1 MPDGNN
7 LNAWLEYGDKLLIV
21 SSGVFEQAQFADEDK
36 TLSNPKV
43 IALALLCR
51 TATNFSALKLLL
63 ENEFLVEAR
72 TMARCCYENL
82 FWIGGLTGKGQEFVE
97 KIVHHNDVNKIK
109 SSRELLQWAKKQK
122 EPVQFETDLETF
134 LAKLKAETPAGSAVD
149 FKSAADA
156 GKVGDAYIIYR
167 VLSTDAAHPSAIS
180 LSRHV
185 GSKVDCNTEYLTL
198 IAEPTI
204 GDAELDETLEF
215 GCSALLGVV
224 VGTNNLVGGT
234 TAGKELNA
242 LFEEYRELSTRSM
255 RIR

>member
-1 MPDGNN
+1 MI
-7 LNAWLEYGDKLLIV
+7 LSAWLEYGDKLLV
-21 SSGVFEQAQFADEDK
+21 TSSGVFEQAQFADNDK

-63 ENEFLVEAR
+63 ENQFLVEAR

-82 FWIGGLTGKGQEFVE
+82 FWIGGLTGKGQEFVD

-109 SSRELLQWAKKQK
+109 SSHELLQWAKKQK
-122 EPVQFETDLETF
+122 EPVQFETDLEVF
-134 LAKLKAETPAGSAVD
+134 LTKLKAQTPARSAVD

-156 GKVGDAYIIYR
+156 GNVGDAYIIYR

-185 GSKVDCNTEYLTL
+185 GSKADGNTEYVTL
-198 IAEPTI
+198 IAEPAI
-204 GDAELDETLEF
+204 DDAEVVETLEF

-224 VGTNNLVGGT
+224 VGTNNLVSGT
-234 TAGKELNA
+234 PAGKELNA
-242 LFEEYRELSTRSM
+242 LFDDYRRLSNKSAAS
-255 RIR
+255 